1 MKERS
6 IKTPVSTIGSQD
18 KESNKNSISWL
29 EKIGQ
34 ALVSEIS
41 TTDQIVDLL
50 RDCYHR
56 NVIAD
61 DALYM
66 LEGVL
71 KVTEMQ
77 VREIMIPRSQMV
89 VLKLNDSLEETLQTI
104 ISSAHSRFPVIGE
117 DKDDIE
123 GILLAKDLL
132 PYCLENRKQQLE
144 VRDLLRPAVII
155 PESKRLNVLLKDFRN
170 YRNHIAI
177 VVDEYGGVSGLVT
190 IEDVLEEIVGEIK
203 DEHDVEEENNI
214 IAIAGNEYNVNAL
227 TPLDEFNEYFD
238 VDLNDDEFE
247 TIGGIVMKA
256 FGHMPVVN
264 ESIEIPGFHIVVV
277 DADERRIHQLRI
289 RLI

>member
-6 IKTPVSTIGSQD
+6 IKTSAANSGSQQE
-18 KESNKNSISWL
+18 KESHKSWL

-34 ALVSEIS
+34 ALVAEI
-41 TTDQIVDLL
+41 TTTAQIIEFLQDAHQ
-50 RDCYHR
+50 RA
-56 NVIAD
+56 VIGN
-61 DALYM
+61 DALFM

-89 VLKLNDSLEETLQTI
+89 VLKRDALLEETLHTI

-132 PYCLENRKQQLE
+132 PYCLDGKKEQLQI
-144 VRDLLRPAVII
+144 RDILRPAVII
-155 PESKRLNVLLKDFRN
+155 PESKRLNVLLKDFRS

-190 IEDVLEEIVGEIK
+190 IEDVLEEIVGEIE
-203 DEHDVEEENNI
+203 DEHDIEEEKSITRNNDGSYTI
-214 IAIAGNEYNVNAL
+214 NAL
-227 TPLDEFNEYFD
+227 TPLDEFNDYFS
-238 VDLNDDEFE
+238 LHLDDPEFE

-256 FGHMPVVN
+256 FGHLPVKN
-264 ESIEIPGFHIVVV
+264 EKIVIKNMEITVLE
-277 DADERRIHQLRI
+277 ADQRRLITLQLRF
-289 RLI
+289 LS